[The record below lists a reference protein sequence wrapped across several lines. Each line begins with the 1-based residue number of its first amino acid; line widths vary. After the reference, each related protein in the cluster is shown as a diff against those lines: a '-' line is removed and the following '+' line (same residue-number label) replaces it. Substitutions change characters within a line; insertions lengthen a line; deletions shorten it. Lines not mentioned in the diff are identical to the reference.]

1 MEKFKKYALM
11 LVVIFL
17 LNVTSPTIKAIAI
30 DNDTL
35 SHVVEGSEMKVDEE
49 SLGGVPKDVNDSEMV
64 STERQED
71 IGNNQAEKA
80 DEILLPI
87 VSKIENPI
95 DNQKLTGDFFIKGFA
110 VSVEGISKVDVYID
124 EVINGR
130 ATYGIS
136 RKDIG
141 DKYSNYPNADKSG
154 FTYKVTNIP
163 DGNHT
168 VKIVVTDIKGD
179 VQEQST
185 TIVVDN
191 TKTIIMGKGTLDRN
205 QMIKKLRDNN
215 KKGLSLKYISDFV
228 DYTIV
233 EANTEGVNY
242 DILFSQMMHETG
254 YLNFGGDVKPEQNNF
269 AGIGATGNGV
279 PGNSF
284 PTVQIGIRAV
294 VQHLKAYASTEP
306 LKQTCVDPRFNYVAR
321 GSALYVEHLGIQENP
336 DGKGWAAARGYGYN
350 LLKVRTTIASISSTL
365 DFSVLN
371 SVNVNGKLLTDNILT
386 VTADATPT
394 NDTLY
399 KIIVQYGNN
408 NEIILSDWS
417 SRNTVS
423 YTPSKSGK
431 YKFMVY
437 AKHKNSTSGTQS
449 DVIYKEVTV
458 DAGKSKVTSLNVTG
472 STFVGST
479 LTMKATAEPAE
490 NTLYKLWV
498 CDRSTDTWTVL
509 SDYSNK
515 NSVDFKPIKSG
526 DYSFVVHVKHKESSG
541 KDEDDY
547 RAVDVNVTAPKSKVT
562 SLNVTGGTY
571 VGSTLTMSA
580 AAEPAADTL
589 YKLWVCDR
597 STDTW
602 TVLSDYSTKSSV
614 NFTPVKAGNYT
625 FTVHVKHKGS
635 NGKDEDDY
643 RGVDVNVTAPKSK
656 VTSLNV
662 TGSASVGSVLTMS
675 ATAEPA
681 ADTLYKLWVCDRS
694 TDTWTVLSDYSTK
707 SSVEFT
713 PTKASKYS
721 FVVHVKHKGS
731 NGKEEDDYKSVDINV
746 SGESQKS
753 RVTSLN
759 VTGNRFIGSTLTM
772 SAAAEPAADTLYK
785 LWVCDRSTDTWT
797 VLSDYSAKSS
807 IEYKPQKIGKYSFVV
822 HVKHKSSNGKDEDD
836 YRSVD
841 VNITDTK
848 SSVTSLKVTGSA
860 SVGSTLT
867 MSATA
872 EPAQDTLYKL
882 WVTDRSTG
890 TWTVLSDYST
900 TSSVDFTPTKGGKY
914 SFVVHVKHK
923 ASTGKE
929 EDDYQ
934 AVDVFVKGDT
944 LIVIDPGHNQ
954 GGDSGAVASHNG
966 ITYSET
972 ELNMQ
977 IASKLKSELERRGY
991 QVAMTRNPGEIDT
1004 SNVSDSLK
1012 RRVDYANNLN
1022 ADLFISI
1029 HHNAYS
1035 SSSANGV
1042 EVYYSSATPGSRGL
1056 LVGDGLQLS
1065 AESKSS
1071 IINPRN
1077 AGKVSASKTLATSMV
1092 NNLASRIGY
1101 YNRGA
1106 KDNSFYV
1113 VKNTTMPS
1121 VLVENG
1127 FITNSSDAQ
1136 KAADPA
1142 TQQKIAEALADSV
1155 SKQF

>member
-30 DNDTL
+30 DNDT
-35 SHVVEGSEMKVDEE
+35 SSEVVEGLEKKVDEG
-49 SLGGVPKDVNDSEMV
+49 SADGVPKEFNDSGV
-64 STERQED
+64 FS
-71 IGNNQAEKA
+71 IGGEGAIDNNQAEKA
-80 DEILLPI
+80 LLPI

-191 TKTIIMGKGTLDRN
+191 TKTIIMGKGTLNRN

-215 KKGLSLKYISDFV
+215 KTGLNLKYISDFV
-228 DYTIV
+228 DYTIA

-399 KIIVQYGNN
+399 KIIVQDGNN

-431 YKFMVY
+431 YKFVVY

-662 TGSASVGSVLTMS
+662 TGS
-675 ATAEPA
+675 
-681 ADTLYKLWVCDRS
+681 
-694 TDTWTVLSDYSTK
+694 
-707 SSVEFT
+707 
-713 PTKASKYS
+713 
-721 FVVHVKHKGS
+721 
-731 NGKEEDDYKSVDINV
+731 
-746 SGESQKS
+746 
-753 RVTSLN
+753 
-759 VTGNRFIGSTLTM
+759 
-772 SAAAEPAADTLYK
+772 
-785 LWVCDRSTDTWT
+785 
-797 VLSDYSAKSS
+797 
-807 IEYKPQKIGKYSFVV
+807 
-822 HVKHKSSNGKDEDD
+822 
-836 YRSVD
+836 
-841 VNITDTK
+841 
-848 SSVTSLKVTGSA
+848 
-860 SVGSTLT
+860 
-867 MSATA
+867 
-872 EPAQDTLYKL
+872 
-882 WVTDRSTG
+882 
-890 TWTVLSDYST
+890 
-900 TSSVDFTPTKGGKY
+900 
-914 SFVVHVKHK
+914 
-923 ASTGKE
+923 
-929 EDDYQ
+929 
-934 AVDVFVKGDT
+934 
-944 LIVIDPGHNQ
+944 
-954 GGDSGAVASHNG
+954 
-966 ITYSET
+966 
-972 ELNMQ
+972 
-977 IASKLKSELERRGY
+977 
-991 QVAMTRNPGEIDT
+991 
-1004 SNVSDSLK
+1004 
-1012 RRVDYANNLN
+1012 
-1022 ADLFISI
+1022 
-1029 HHNAYS
+1029 
-1035 SSSANGV
+1035 
-1042 EVYYSSATPGSRGL
+1042 
-1056 LVGDGLQLS
+1056 
-1065 AESKSS
+1065 
-1071 IINPRN
+1071 
-1077 AGKVSASKTLATSMV
+1077 
-1092 NNLASRIGY
+1092 
-1101 YNRGA
+1101 
-1106 KDNSFYV
+1106 
-1113 VKNTTMPS
+1113 
-1121 VLVENG
+1121 
-1127 FITNSSDAQ
+1127 
-1136 KAADPA
+1136 
-1142 TQQKIAEALADSV
+1142 
-1155 SKQF
+1155 